1 MIDASYWNQTH
12 KIVVPLDFTVESH
25 AHFCKAN
32 VVYPIRGLR
41 VQTQKIFPYLFLF
54 LHVDVFGVCSRIVFK
69 CWFIKISWS
78 VTVQSNRIAL
88 GSTKIWRLTCVWGIF
103 RFPYRSCTSKLSLLL
118 WCPTN
123 FVGSKEN
130 KTTEF
135 EKDNRCQRFRL
146 YHATDSIPYIHLI
159 CMFSVRV

>member
-54 LHVDVFGVCSRIVFK
+54 LHVDGVWCLFQNRLQVLVHKNIMICHSTVESNCARIYQDLAIDLCVGYFPLSIQIVYFK
-69 CWFIKISWS
+69 AELTALVSYQLCRIKGKQNNR
-78 VTVQSNRIAL
+78 VRKGQSMPA
-88 GSTKIWRLTCVWGIF
+88 V
-103 RFPYRSCTSKLSLLL
+103 
-118 WCPTN
+118 
-123 FVGSKEN
+123 
-130 KTTEF
+130 
-135 EKDNRCQRFRL
+135 
-146 YHATDSIPYIHLI
+146 
-159 CMFSVRV
+159 